1 MYEDKTNMISIE
13 TLQSEIE
20 AQLANIKWNK
30 PPKGLYTPIE
40 YSIAL
45 GGKRIRPVMCLASCM
60 LFTDNYQKAI
70 PAALAIEVFHNFT
83 LLHDDVMDKADIR
96 RNSPTVWK
104 KWNSNTAILSGDAM
118 LIEAYKLLAQ
128 TDSPAFSMILNTF
141 NQTAVEVCEGQQY
154 DMEFETRDDV
164 SIEEYMEMI
173 RLKTA
178 VLLAGAVKI
187 GALIGGAS
195 DTDTEALYNF
205 AIKLGLAFQLQDD
218 LLDTY
223 GDEKTFGKAIGGDI
237 MENKKTFLLIS
248 AMENAQPDQLNAIQ
262 AWINEENPVR
272 EEKVEAIR
280 NIYDEIG
287 VKYMAEEKINEL
299 FAQALQIVR
308 EMNISAEGKL
318 FFTEFA
324 NKLLKRNK

>member
-1 MYEDKTNMISIE
+1 MISIDS
-13 TLQSEIE
+13 LQKELEEKLKS
-20 AQLANIKWNK
+20 LNWNK
-30 PPKGLYTPIE
+30 NPQGLYTPVE

-45 GGKRIRPVMCLASCM
+45 GGKRVRPVMCLASCL
-60 LFTDNYQKAI
+60 LFTDDYQKAM
-70 PAALAIEVFHNFT
+70 PAAIAIEIFHNFT

-96 RNSPTVWK
+96 RGNPTVWK
-104 KWNSNTAILSGDAM
+104 KWDANTAILSGDAM

-128 TDSPAFSMILNTF
+128 TDSPAFAMILNTF
-141 NQTAVEVCEGQQY
+141 NQTALEVCEGQQY
-154 DMEFETRDDV
+154 DMEFESRDNV
-164 SIEEYMEMI
+164 TIAEYMEMI

-187 GALIGGAS
+187 GALIGGAA
-195 DTDTEALYNF
+195 DADTEALYNF

-237 MENKKTFLLIS
+237 MENKKTYLLIS
-248 AMENAQPDQLNAIQ
+248 AIERARPEQLNAIR
-262 AWINEENPVR
+262 AWIAEENPKR

-287 VKYMAEEKINEL
+287 VKNMTEEKINQL
-299 FAQALQIVR
+299 FTQAIQIVR